1 MRSLLALVGIALVTV
16 VLVDGFEAMVLPR
29 RVTRPYRLARAYYRL
44 AWTLW
49 RAVACRL
56 PKGKRRENFLSV
68 FGPLSLIVLFALW
81 ACGLIAGFAML
92 HTSLTTPVYRAVEQ
106 GPVGFFDYFYLSG
119 VTFFTLGY
127 GDVAPVKP
135 LGRLLAVAEA
145 GLGFG
150 FIGVIISYLPGL
162 SQSSSQRELTIS
174 LLDAR
179 AGSPPT
185 AAEGI
190 TRAARCG
197 YLSGSTAF
205 FAEWERWAALV
216 LESHLSYPVLMYYR
230 SQHDNQSWLAALT
243 SVLDSCALVLAG
255 IEGVPAFQAQLTFA
269 MARHALVD
277 LSLIIQAPPI
287 DPPPVRL
294 TSDDFA
300 RLKSLLDEAGLTF
313 TDSDRL
319 EERLAELRSMY
330 EPFAAGL
337 SERLML
343 AIPPIVPAT
352 KPVDNWQT
360 SAWTRR
366 TPGIRDLFR
375 RDEPEHF

>member
-1 MRSLLALVGIALVTV
+1 MRLLLGLTGVALIVV
-16 VLVDGFEAMVLPR
+16 VLVDAFETMVLPR
-29 RVTRPYRLARAYYRL
+29 RVTRPYRPARAYYRI
-44 AWTLW
+44 AWGLW
-49 RAVACRL
+49 RAIACRML
-56 PKGKRRENFLSV
+56 KGKRRADFLGV
-68 FGPLSLIVLFALW
+68 FGPLSLIVLFAFW
-81 ACGLIAGFAML
+81 ASGLIGGFAMV
-92 HTSLTTPVYRAVEQ
+92 HASLGTPVYRAMEQ
-106 GPVGFFDYFYLSG
+106 TPAGFFEYFYLSG

-127 GDVAPVKP
+127 GDVAPTQP
-135 LGRLLAVAEA
+135 LGRLLAVLEA

-150 FIGVIISYLPGL
+150 FFGLVISYLPGL

-190 TRAARCG
+190 TRAARSG
-197 YLSGSTAF
+197 NLSGSTAF
-205 FAEWERWAALV
+205 FAEWERWAAQV

-243 SVLDSCALVLAG
+243 AVCDSCALVLAG
-255 IEGVPAFQAQLTFA
+255 VEGVPTFQAQLTFA

-287 DPPPVRL
+287 EPSSKRL
-294 TSDDFA
+294 SSADFA
-300 RLKSLLDEAGLTF
+300 RLKSMLGEAGLVF
-313 TDSDRL
+313 TDGERV
-319 EERLAELRSMY
+319 EQRLAELRAMY
-330 EPFAAGL
+330 EPFASGL

-343 AIPPIVPAT
+343 AIPPIVAST

-366 TPGIRDLFR
+366 TPGIGDLPR